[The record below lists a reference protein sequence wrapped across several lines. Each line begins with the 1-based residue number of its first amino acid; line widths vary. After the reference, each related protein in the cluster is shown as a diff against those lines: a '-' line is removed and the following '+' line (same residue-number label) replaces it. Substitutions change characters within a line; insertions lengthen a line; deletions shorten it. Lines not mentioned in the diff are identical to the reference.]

1 MTKASFKK
9 MACVGLLAL
18 AAAFS
23 GCGSQSKVGVVD
35 LNRLENESPKIQQ
48 IQKEIT
54 DKNNEIRTRLQNE
67 AAAGA
72 TDEVMQQKVA
82 AAQQEQMIYLQSKQK
97 QMQSLVESQCAL
109 VAKEKG
115 VGIIMQKRSVPVGA
129 IDVTDDVLAKL
140 NGTAASSSKK

>member
-1 MTKASFKK
+1 MTASLKK
-9 MACVGLLAL
+9 IACVGLLAV
-18 AAAFS
+18 AAVFS

-35 LNRLENESPKIQQ
+35 LTRLEKESTKIQA
-48 IQKEIT
+48 IQQEIK
-54 DKNNEIRTRLQNE
+54 DKNTEISTRLQNE

-72 TDEVMQQKVA
+72 TEEVMQQKVA

-115 VGIIMQKRSVPVGA
+115 VGIIMQKRAVPMGA

-140 NGTAASSSKK
+140 NGTAAASSSKK